1 MWVRVWDV
9 VNWRLILWVIQN
21 NYLTSRINLKMTIM
35 KHVLLKCFAP
45 LGVMAMAACA
55 AEVPSEGEY
64 KPRVVILTDIAPVE
78 TEPDDME
85 SMVRLLSHAD
95 LYEIE
100 AIITASGWNSSG
112 REYPEEWGQ
121 YLQTVIDA
129 YEKDLPNLM
138 KRSEQSEFKPLAEE
152 ADKQMIGYWPS
163 ADYLRSRV
171 FSGSK
176 HLGVSHIGADNV
188 SPGSD
193 YILSLAREDDER
205 PLWVLVWGGGNT
217 VAQSLWQA
225 RNSDDKELLGDVL
238 DKIRIYTITDQD
250 VDWIKRAQH
259 DLSSHQ
265 WMREEFGDS
274 LFFIWDE
281 SAWLSQNEIGAA
293 HWPEYEQHIQGKG
306 NMGAVYPRYRW
317 GVEGDT
323 PSFLYVMPTG
333 LNDPENPSDIS
344 WGGYFKS
351 GMTADSVTSCYTN
364 ISPEV
369 KAVSRKYEE
378 LFYPAVFN
386 NFAARMAWA
395 HEGKGNRNPV
405 AVVNGKKGL
414 APIVVNARGG
424 ESITLDASQST
435 DPDGDNI
442 NVKWSLLPEAGNAD
456 VEGVVIA
463 DPDSPKTELTL
474 PALDKGSR
482 VNVLCTVTDNGTPV
496 LTSYRRV
503 IIDIE

>member
-1 MWVRVWDV
+1 
-9 VNWRLILWVIQN
+9 
-21 NYLTSRINLKMTIM
+21 MTIM

-55 AEVPSEGEY
+55 AEAPSEGEY

-323 PSFLYVMPTG
+323 PSFL
-333 LNDPENPSDIS
+333 
-344 WGGYFKS
+344 
-351 GMTADSVTSCYTN
+351 
-364 ISPEV
+364 
-369 KAVSRKYEE
+369 
-378 LFYPAVFN
+378 
-386 NFAARMAWA
+386 
-395 HEGKGNRNPV
+395 
-405 AVVNGKKGL
+405 
-414 APIVVNARGG
+414 
-424 ESITLDASQST
+424 
-435 DPDGDNI
+435 
-442 NVKWSLLPEAGNAD
+442 
-456 VEGVVIA
+456 
-463 DPDSPKTELTL
+463 
-474 PALDKGSR
+474 
-482 VNVLCTVTDNGTPV
+482 
-496 LTSYRRV
+496 
-503 IIDIE
+503 

>member
-1 MWVRVWDV
+1 
-9 VNWRLILWVIQN
+9 
-21 NYLTSRINLKMTIM
+21 MTIM

-45 LGVMAMAACA
+45 LGVMAMVSCA
-55 AEVPSEGEY
+55 AEAPSEGEY

-100 AIITASGWNSSG
+100 AIITASGWNSGG
-112 REYPEEWGQ
+112 REYPDEWNE
-121 YLQTVIDA
+121 YLYTVIDA
-129 YEKDLPNLM
+129 YEKDVANLM
-138 KRSEQSEFKPLAEE
+138 KRSEQTGFEPIDIESG
-152 ADKQMIGYWPS
+152 KQTIGYWPS

-171 FSGSK
+171 FQGSRY
-176 HLGVSHIGADNV
+176 LGVEHIGAGNE

-193 YILSLAREDDER
+193 YILNLAREDDDR
-205 PLWVLVWGGGNT
+205 PLWILVWGGGNT

-225 RNSDDKELLGDVL
+225 KNSDDNKLLGDVL

-250 VDWIKRAQH
+250 VDWVKRAH
-259 DLSSHQ
+259 HELSSHQ
-265 WMREEFGDS
+265 WMREEFGDD

-281 SAWLSQNEIGAA
+281 SAWLSQNEIGVA
-293 HWPEYEQHIQGKG
+293 HWPEYEQYIQGKG
-306 NMGAVYPRYRW
+306 NMGAVYPRYKW

-344 WGGYFKS
+344 WGGYFRH
-351 GMTADSVTSCYTN
+351 GMSADSVTACHTN
-364 ISPEV
+364 VSPEV
-369 KAVSRKYEE
+369 KAVSRRYEE
-378 LFYPAVFN
+378 MFYPAVFN

-405 AVVNGKKGL
+405 AVVNGKKVL
-414 APIVVNARGG
+414 APIVINARGG

-435 DPDGDNI
+435 DPDGDKI
-442 NVKWSLLPEAGNAD
+442 NVNWSLLPEAGNAD

-482 VNVLCTVTDNGTPV
+482 LNVLCMVTDNGTPV
-496 LTSYRRV
+496 LTSYRRI

>member
-1 MWVRVWDV
+1 
-9 VNWRLILWVIQN
+9 
-21 NYLTSRINLKMTIM
+21 
-35 KHVLLKCFAP
+35 
-45 LGVMAMAACA
+45 
-55 AEVPSEGEY
+55 
-64 KPRVVILTDIAPVE
+64 
-78 TEPDDME
+78 
-85 SMVRLLSHAD
+85 
-95 LYEIE
+95 
-100 AIITASGWNSSG
+100 
-112 REYPEEWGQ
+112 
-121 YLQTVIDA
+121 
-129 YEKDLPNLM
+129 
-138 KRSEQSEFKPLAEE
+138 
-152 ADKQMIGYWPS
+152 
-163 ADYLRSRV
+163 
-171 FSGSK
+171 SK
-176 HLGVSHIGADNV
+176 YLGVSHIGADNV

-351 GMTADSVTSCYTN
+351 GMTADSVTNCYTN

-414 APIVVNARGG
+414 APIVINARGG
-424 ESITLDASQST
+424 ESIALDASQST
-435 DPDGDNI
+435 DPDGDKI
-442 NVKWSLLPEAGNAD
+442 NVNWSLLPEAGNAD

-463 DPDSPKTELTL
+463 DSDSPKTELTL

-482 VNVLCTVTDNGTPV
+482 LNVLCTVTDNGTPV
-496 LTSYRRV
+496 LTSYRRI